1 MRLYFSTPAADAD
14 GLAYTGSGEM
24 RSP

>member
-1 MRLYFSTPAADAD
+1 MRLYFSTPAADVD